1 MTGWLIEM
9 FGISLALTIIIES
22 AVLFLLGLRS
32 KKLLLLAALV
42 NVLTNPPAVLL
53 HWLGDMY
60 LHNISDLWIQIVIE
74 IAVVITEVFVYHSF
88 SKKEQWQIQKPLLM
102 SIAANMCSW
111 MTGMFLY
118 FCR

>member
-1 MTGWLIEM
+1 M

-32 KKLLLLAALV
+32 ERQQLLSVLV

-53 HWLGDMY
+53 HWLGSMY
-60 LHNISDLWIQIVIE
+60 LQYVPDLWIQIVIE
-74 IAVVITEVFVYHSF
+74 TAVIITEALVYHNF
-88 SKKEQWQIQKPLLM
+88 SKKEQWQLQKPVLM

-111 MTGMFLY
+111 TAGVFLN
-118 FCR
+118 FCRYM